1 MSRDDF
7 MGKAWLEVSDVAK
20 GSGPGEEQEI
30 TLTLGDCPMENPG
43 MFAQQQKLFHT
54 LNVFTRGLMAKN
66 NKLGIGIEQIFC
78 SHIQIQMFTVNSTA
92 KTKD

>member
-1 MSRDDF
+1 MLCVCKITFLRWSLIAKSQQNSIDLLTGLDSMSRDDF

-43 MFAQQQKLFHT
+43 M
-54 LNVFTRGLMAKN
+54 
-66 NKLGIGIEQIFC
+66 IP
-78 SHIQIQMFTVNSTA
+78 
-92 KTKD
+92 